1 MPEFKVLKIVYS
13 LKTPENSINSHKVF
27 KSKLRIKI

>member
-1 MPEFKVLKIVYS
+1 MPELKVLKIVNA
-13 LKTPENSINSHKVF
+13 LKAPENSINPHKVF